1 MSSIAAAVPRT
12 LARVLPP
19 WWLFL
24 LTGISWTIVAVILLR
39 FDYTTVRAIS
49 ILFGI
54 VAISAG
60 ILEVGMMMLA
70 QGWWKLL
77 NAVLAVAFVAH
88 AARV

>member
-1 MSSIAAAVPRT
+1 VKPTEVRSPLRHT
-12 LARVLPP
+12 KRP
-19 WWLFL
+19 
-24 LTGISWTIVAVILLR
+24 AVILLR

-60 ILEVGMMMLA
+60 ILEVGVMMLA

>member
-1 MSSIAAAVPRT
+1 M
-12 LARVLPP
+12 
-19 WWLFL
+19 
-24 LTGISWTIVAVILLR
+24 ILLR

-60 ILEVGMMMLA
+60 ILEVGVMMLA

>member
-1 MSSIAAAVPRT
+1 
-12 LARVLPP
+12 
-19 WWLFL
+19 
-24 LTGISWTIVAVILLR
+24 
-39 FDYTTVRAIS
+39 VRAIS

-60 ILEVGMMMLA
+60 ILEVGVMMLA